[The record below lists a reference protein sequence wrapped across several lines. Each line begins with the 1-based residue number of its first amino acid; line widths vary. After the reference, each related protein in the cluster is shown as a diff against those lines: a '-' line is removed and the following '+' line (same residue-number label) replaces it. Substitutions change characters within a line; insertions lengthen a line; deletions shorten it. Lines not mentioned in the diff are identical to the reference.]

1 MVKKLSNQKR
11 LRSEKVNFGDLC
23 HKCLSKGYE
32 DLTESELISLVLE
45 KDDQDQSDHESIQ
58 NLLGHKEFQ
67 LFQLSQWGPNELM
80 KRFRLSA
87 EDSVRFAGIWELSRR
102 KWNFIQGAPVIRN
115 SGDAFRLFY
124 SHLAFLNYESFQVAL
139 LNRANKVVHRWEL
152 SKGGIHSTV
161 VDVRL
166 LIKQALAY
174 NSIAI
179 IVAHNHP
186 SGNVQPSQDDRAITE
201 KLKKASK
208 YFDFTLMDH
217 IVISGEHYFSF
228 ADEGLL

>member
-11 LRSEKVNFGDLC
+11 LGIEKINFGDLC
-23 HKCLSKGYE
+23 HKCLSKGYD
-32 DLTESELISLVLE
+32 DLSESELISLVLE
-45 KDDQDQSDHESIQ
+45 KDDHDESDHESIHK
-58 NLLGHKEFQ
+58 LLEDEDFH

-87 EDSVRFAGIWELSRR
+87 EYSVRFAGIWELSRR
-102 KWNFIQGAPVIRN
+102 KWNFIQGAPTIRN

-124 SHLAFLNYESFQVAL
+124 SQLAFLNYESFQVAL

-166 LIKQALAY
+166 LIKQALEY
-174 NSIAI
+174 NSTAI

-186 SGNVQPSQDDRAITE
+186 SGNIQPSQEDRAITE
-201 KLKKASK
+201 KLKQASK

-217 IVISGEHYFSF
+217 IVISGEQYFSF
-228 ADEGLL
+228 AVERLL

>member
-11 LRSEKVNFGDLC
+11 LVGEKVNFGDLC
-23 HKCLSKGYE
+23 HKCLSKGYD

-45 KDDQDQSDHESIQ
+45 KDDHDNSDHNSIQ
-58 NLLGHKEFQ
+58 NLLVDEE
-67 LFQLSQWGPNELM
+67 FQLSQWGPNELM

-102 KWNFIQGAPVIRN
+102 KWNFIQGAPIIRN
-115 SGDAFRLFY
+115 SSDAFRLFY
-124 SHLAFLNYESFQVAL
+124 SQLVFLNHESFHVAL

-152 SKGGIHSTV
+152 SKGGIHTTV

-166 LIKQALAY
+166 LIKQALEY

-186 SGNVQPSQDDRAITE
+186 SGNVQPSQEDRTLTE
-201 KLKKASK
+201 KLKQASK

>member
-11 LRSEKVNFGDLC
+11 LVGEKVNFGDLC
-23 HKCLSKGYE
+23 HKCLSKGYD

-45 KDDQDQSDHESIQ
+45 KDDHDNSDHNSIQ
-58 NLLGHKEFQ
+58 NLLVDEE
-67 LFQLSQWGPNELM
+67 FQLSQWGPNELM

-102 KWNFIQGAPVIRN
+102 KWNFIQGAPIIRN
-115 SGDAFRLFY
+115 SSDAFRLFY
-124 SHLAFLNYESFQVAL
+124 SQLVFLNHESFHVAL

-166 LIKQALAY
+166 LIKQALEY

-186 SGNVQPSQDDRAITE
+186 SGNVQPSQEDRTLTE
-201 KLKKASK
+201 KLKQASK

>member
-23 HKCLSKGYE
+23 HKCLSKGYD

-115 SGDAFRLFY
+115 SGDAFRF
-124 SHLAFLNYESFQVAL
+124 F
-139 LNRANKVVHRWEL
+139 
-152 SKGGIHSTV
+152 IHT
-161 VDVRL
+161 
-166 LIKQALAY
+166 
-174 NSIAI
+174 
-179 IVAHNHP
+179 
-186 SGNVQPSQDDRAITE
+186 
-201 KLKKASK
+201 
-208 YFDFTLMDH
+208 
-217 IVISGEHYFSF
+217 
-228 ADEGLL
+228 